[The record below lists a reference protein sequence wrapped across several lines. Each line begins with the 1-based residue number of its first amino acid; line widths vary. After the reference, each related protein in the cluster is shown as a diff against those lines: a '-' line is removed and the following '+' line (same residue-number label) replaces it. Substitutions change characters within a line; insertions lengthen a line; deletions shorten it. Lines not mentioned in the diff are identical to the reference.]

1 MQSNQPLAAQNPT
14 FLTPD
19 ALANRW
25 CLNPNTL
32 SQWRWNGRGPLYLK
46 IGRRVLYRLE
56 DIQSF
61 EEKKC
66 RQNTSIKSGQ
76 FVN

>member
-1 MQSNQPLAAQNPT
+1 MSISQTTISHNPA
-14 FLTPD
+14 FLTPL

-25 CLNPNTL
+25 SLNPNTL

-56 DIQSF
+56 DVQSF
-61 EEKKC
+61 EDKKC
-66 RQNTSIKSGQ
+66 RQNSSMKSGQ